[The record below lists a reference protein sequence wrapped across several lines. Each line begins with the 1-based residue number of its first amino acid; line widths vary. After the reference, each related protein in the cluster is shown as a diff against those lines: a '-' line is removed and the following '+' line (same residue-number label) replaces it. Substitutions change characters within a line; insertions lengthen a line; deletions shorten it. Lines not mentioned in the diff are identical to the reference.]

1 MKLKK
6 ALLLAFCMVVAMFAL
21 TACGGGDAADDQAAA
36 DNGDG
41 TYTLRIAHTE
51 AEDRSLNLACVEF
64 EKWIEAESDGKV
76 QVEVYPNG
84 SFSGSDA
91 DIIQATALGQLE
103 VGFAATSAFT
113 EYDPVWGILDMP
125 FVFDSEQDYFN
136 AVDGELGQKLNATL
150 DGTGLKV
157 LGLSFMG
164 SKQITNNQHPIK
176 TVADMQG
183 LKMRTMQ
190 SDAHID
196 QYKYM
201 GANPTPMS
209 YGEVFTGLQQGT
221 VDGQDQ
227 SATIIW
233 AQKWYEAQKY
243 MTIVNINFG
252 TMAFTA
258 NESWYNGLPDDI
270 KALVDE
276 GVKTYI
282 LDWERDYEMKAEADC
297 QQKIADAGLEVY
309 KPTAEELQTFK
320 DSVKGE
326 HEKYAEQWG
335 QEWFDLAYSFNGS
348 GSADAA
354 DGAADAQADAQ

>member
-125 FVFDSEQDYFN
+125 FVFDSAQDYFN

-176 TVADMQG
+176 TVADMSHE
-183 LKMRTMQ
+183 LRR
-190 SDAHID
+190 SIHRFA
-196 QYKYM
+196 
-201 GANPTPMS
+201 
-209 YGEVFTGLQQGT
+209 
-221 VDGQDQ
+221 
-227 SATIIW
+227 
-233 AQKWYEAQKY
+233 
-243 MTIVNINFG
+243 
-252 TMAFTA
+252 
-258 NESWYNGLPDDI
+258 
-270 KALVDE
+270 
-276 GVKTYI
+276 
-282 LDWERDYEMKAEADC
+282 
-297 QQKIADAGLEVY
+297 AGY
-309 KPTAEELQTFK
+309 C
-320 DSVKGE
+320 
-326 HEKYAEQWG
+326 
-335 QEWFDLAYSFNGS
+335 
-348 GSADAA
+348 
-354 DGAADAQADAQ
+354 